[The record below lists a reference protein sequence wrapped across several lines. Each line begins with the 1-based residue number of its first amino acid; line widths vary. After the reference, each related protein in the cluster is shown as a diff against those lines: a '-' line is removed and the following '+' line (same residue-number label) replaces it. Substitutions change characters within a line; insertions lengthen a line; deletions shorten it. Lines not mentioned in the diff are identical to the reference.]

1 MRNKDKVIL
10 YPAYFDSN
18 KTKSG
23 GRKLQKKLCIQSPK
37 LQELE
42 NAARALGFEPTPE
55 AKSYP
60 KSWWERSG
68 RVIVN
73 KKHRKSEVIK
83 EVARKMRESR

>member
-1 MRNKDKVIL
+1 MRNKDKIIL
-10 YPAYFDSN
+10 YPAYFDSS

-42 NAARALGFEPTPE
+42 NAARALGLEPASE
-55 AKSYP
+55 QKSYP

-68 RVIVN
+68 RVVVN
-73 KKHRKSEVIK
+73 KKGKKGEVIR
-83 EVARKMRESR
+83 EVARKLRESR

>member
-42 NAARALGFEPTPE
+42 IAARALGFEPTPE
-55 AKSYP
+55 P